1 MHGIGFASNF
11 TVKTMTHETVHKDHH
26 RYNGNCSTCAT
37 SIYLQNAK
45 RKRNKRMLH
54 VVSNEGY
61 ETAGDILFP
70 KREGPDKG
78 LHYGP
83 VLPN

>member
-1 MHGIGFASNF
+1 MKLSTKIIIGITATAALAS
-11 TVKTMTHETVHKDHH
+11 
-26 RYNGNCSTCAT
+26 AT

>member
-1 MHGIGFASNF
+1 MKLSTKIIIGITATAALAS
-11 TVKTMTHETVHKDHH
+11 
-26 RYNGNCSTCAT
+26 AT
-37 SIYLQNAK
+37 SIYLQNAR

-54 VVSNEGY
+54 LVSNEGY

>member
-1 MHGIGFASNF
+1 MKSSTKIILGITATAAAATAAGIIINKVLS
-11 TVKTMTHETVHKDHH
+11 KKSD
-26 RYNGNCSTCAT
+26 TC
-37 SIYLQNAK
+37 
-45 RKRNKRMLH
+45 MLH

-70 KREGPDKG
+70 KRGGPDKG

-83 VLPN
+83 VLPGNS

>member
-1 MHGIGFASNF
+1 MKLSTKIIIGITATAALAS
-11 TVKTMTHETVHKDHH
+11 
-26 RYNGNCSTCAT
+26 AA
-37 SIYLQNAK
+37 SIYLQNA
-45 RKRNKRMLH
+45 RHKRNKRMLH
-54 VVSNEGY
+54 LVSNEGY

>member
-1 MHGIGFASNF
+1 MKSSTKIILGITATAAAATAASIIINK
-11 TVKTMTHETVHKDHH
+11 VRSKKTD
-26 RYNGNCSTCAT
+26 NC
-37 SIYLQNAK
+37 
-45 RKRNKRMLH
+45 MLH
-54 VVSNEGY
+54 VVSDEGY

-83 VLPN
+83 VLPNHS

>member
-1 MHGIGFASNF
+1 MKLSTKIVIGVTATAAVVS
-11 TVKTMTHETVHKDHH
+11 
-26 RYNGNCSTCAT
+26 AT
-37 SIYLQNAK
+37 SIWLENNR

-54 VVSNEGY
+54 AVSNEGY

-70 KREGPDKG
+70 QREGPDKG

-83 VLPN
+83 VLPK

>member
-1 MHGIGFASNF
+1 MKLSTKIIIGITATVALAS
-11 TVKTMTHETVHKDHH
+11 
-26 RYNGNCSTCAT
+26 AT

-54 VVSNEGY
+54 VLSNEGY

>member
-1 MHGIGFASNF
+1 MKLSTKIIIGITATVALAS
-11 TVKTMTHETVHKDHH
+11 
-26 RYNGNCSTCAT
+26 AT